1 MKYCMKCGNPTDDEM
16 QKFCMKCGTALEDET
31 EVIYNNSRESLDI
44 LETKYSMKW
53 FKFLIYFS
61 LFAGAAINIS
71 NGINRITGFI
81 YSMHSSGELSAETV
95 YAFWGMP
102 LRILDISFGLLYF
115 GLAAFSIVTRFRL
128 SGYKK
133 NGPKFLYILYGANLI
148 SSLAYCVGL
157 TFIIGDTSIFI
168 EIFGSDIG
176 ALVITCVVFYVNYKY
191 FSKRK
196 ELFIN

>member
-71 NGINRITGFI
+71 NGINLITGFI
-81 YSMHSSGELSAETV
+81 YSMQSSGEISAETV
-95 YAFWGMP
+95 
-102 LRILDISFGLLYF
+102 
-115 GLAAFSIVTRFRL
+115 
-128 SGYKK
+128 
-133 NGPKFLYILYGANLI
+133 
-148 SSLAYCVGL
+148 
-157 TFIIGDTSIFI
+157 
-168 EIFGSDIG
+168 
-176 ALVITCVVFYVNYKY
+176 
-191 FSKRK
+191 
-196 ELFIN
+196 